1 VSGDEGMEERDGG
14 DSADGGQIFSGEAT
28 HCPRKWRIYCSDLLW
43 NSKNMKSLFPIA
55 TRRTKSE

>member
-28 HCPRKWRIYCSDLLW
+28 HCPRR
-43 NSKNMKSLFPIA
+43 
-55 TRRTKSE
+55 